1 MKVFFDSVGCRLNQS
16 ELERLARQFK
26 RAGYTIAASPKESDL
41 IVINTCTVT
50 SAAAADSRAKT
61 RRAHRQN
68 PDAKI
73 VLTGCWSSMEPAA
86 AASLPG
92 VNRVVPNS
100 AKENMVAEITAGN
113 STALPTEPLRRVV
126 LPGMRR
132 RTRAFVK
139 VQDGCDNHCTYC
151 VTALA
156 RGPAR
161 SEPVETILEDV
172 RLAIDSGVNEIVLT
186 GVQLSAYGEDLT
198 SDVDIKSLVQ
208 QVLNKT
214 DISRLRL
221 SSLEPWNLPQDFFS
235 LWENPRLCRQLHVP
249 LQSGSQRT
257 LRRMGR
263 PISPTDFA
271 DLIQKARQAIP
282 DLGVTTDIIVGFPGE
297 RETDFRESL
306 DFIKAMAFSD
316 VHVFTYSLRPGTP
329 AACLPDRVPAKIA
342 RERAQEVKAIA
353 AESGQTFLS
362 QFIGRSMPV
371 LWIRSQ
377 HINKQEWGVS
387 GLTDNYIRVHTSSS
401 MDLWNQLTP
410 VRLVS
415 LAEQGGMQ
423 GELIAEAFQPAG
435 LK

>member
-1 MKVFFDSVGCRLNQS
+1 MKVYLDSVGCRLNQS

-26 RAGYTIAASPKESDL
+26 RAGYAIAASPRESDL
-41 IVINTCTVT
+41 IIINTCTVT
-50 SAAAADSRAKT
+50 SAAAADSRAKA
-61 RRAHRQN
+61 RRAYRQN
-68 PDAKI
+68 PHAKI

-92 VNRVVPNS
+92 VTRVVPNS
-100 AKENMVAEITAGN
+100 AKEKLVEEMTAGI
-113 STALPTEPLRRVV
+113 STALPAEPLRRVA

-132 RTRAFVK
+132 RTRAFIK
-139 VQDGCDNHCTYC
+139 VQDGCNNQCTYC
-151 VTALA
+151 ITTLA
-156 RGPAR
+156 RGAAR
-161 SEPVETILEDV
+161 SEPAETILEDV
-172 RLAIDSGVNEIVLT
+172 CCAIDGGVKEIVLT
-186 GVQLSAYGEDLT
+186 GVQLSAYGEDLA
-198 SDVDIKSLVQ
+198 SDVNLFSLVQ
-208 QVLNKT
+208 RILDKT
-214 DISRLRL
+214 DIARLRL
-221 SSLEPWNLPQDFFS
+221 SSLEPWNLPRDFFS
-235 LWENPRLCRQLHVP
+235 LWENPRLCRQLHIP

-263 PISPTDFA
+263 PISPTA
-271 DLIQKARQAIP
+271 YAALIHKARQFIA

-297 RETDFRESL
+297 RETDFSDSL

-329 AACLPDRVPAKIA
+329 AARLPDRVPAQIA
-342 RERAQEVKAIA
+342 RDRAQKVKAIA
-353 AESGQTFLS
+353 AESGQTFMS
-362 QFIGRSMPV
+362 RFIGRSMPV

-377 HINKQEWGVS
+377 RLNEQQWGVS

-423 GELIAEAFQPAG
+423 GETDSGPAG
-435 LK
+435 KANM

>member
-1 MKVFFDSVGCRLNQS
+1 MKVYLDSVGCRLNQS

-26 RAGYTIAASPKESDL
+26 RAGYAIAASPKESDL
-41 IVINTCTVT
+41 VVINTCTVT
-50 SAAAADSRAKT
+50 SAAAADSRAKA

-68 PDAKI
+68 PNAKI

-92 VNRVVPNS
+92 VTRVVPNS
-100 AKENMVAEITAGN
+100 AKENLVDEMTAGI
-113 STALPTEPLRRVV
+113 STALPTEPLRRVA

-132 RTRAFVK
+132 RTRAFIK

-151 VTALA
+151 ITTLA
-156 RGPAR
+156 RGAAR
-161 SEPVETILEDV
+161 SEPPEAILEDV
-172 RLAIDSGVNEIVLT
+172 RLAIDSGVKEIVLT
-186 GVQLSAYGEDLT
+186 GVQLSAYGEDLA
-198 SDVDIKSLVQ
+198 SDVNLLSLVQ
-208 QVLNKT
+208 QILGKT
-214 DISRLRL
+214 DIARLRL

-235 LWENPRLCRQLHVP
+235 LWENPRMCRQLHMP

-263 PISPTDFA
+263 PISPA
-271 DLIQKARQAIP
+271 DYAALIRKARQAIP
-282 DLGVTTDIIVGFPGE
+282 DLAVTTDIIVGFPGE
-297 RETDFRESL
+297 RETDFVESL
-306 DFIKAMAFSD
+306 NFINAMTFSD

-329 AACLPDRVPAKIA
+329 AASLPNRVPAQIA
-342 RERAQEVKAIA
+342 RERAQKVKAIA

-377 HINKQEWGVS
+377 RMNEQQWGVS

-423 GELIAEAFQPAG
+423 GEAIRDPVRNTNM
-435 LK
+435 